1 MTATPSM
8 SIPKSRRAQRREPN
22 AASHQRRDPTQRAP
36 TARAQRSE
44 PLTARPQRRA
54 TPTARPQRRDPNEP
68 EAKANQAPKQDAL
81 VTAMVKRRVLDA
93 DHVARATIIAEIR
106 ENRPEN
112 APAWS
117 LIDPLSA
124 NIELHV
130 CSTRS
135 SPMTTT

>member
-44 PLTARPQRRA
+44 PLTARPNG
-54 TPTARPQRRDPNEP
+54 ARPQRRDPNEP